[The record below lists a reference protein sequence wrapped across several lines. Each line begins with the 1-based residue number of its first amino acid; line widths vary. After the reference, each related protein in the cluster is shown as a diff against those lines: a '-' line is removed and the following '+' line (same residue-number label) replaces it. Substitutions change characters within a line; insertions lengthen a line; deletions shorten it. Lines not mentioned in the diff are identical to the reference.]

1 MAQLTGSRMSMRVS
15 RSVARRQWRAR
26 IARRVALAVVIASA
40 YFGRNNGL
48 FAVIGIGILGLLFL
62 VIMVGEQ
69 QKCPRCEAPLTRRHW
84 WGDEY
89 LPTCVQCGNPID

>member
-1 MAQLTGSRMSMRVS
+1 MAQLTGSRMSMRAS
-15 RSVARRQWRAR
+15 RSVARRQWWAR

-40 YFGRNNGL
+40 YFGRSNGL
-48 FAVIGIGILGLLFL
+48 FAIVGLGILGLLFL

-69 QKCPRCEAPLTRRHW
+69 QKCPRCEASLTQRHW

-89 LPTCVQCGNPID
+89 LPTCRECGNPID